1 MKSPVY
7 TKPVILFRF
16 PVNENLSKEKLESI
30 YENLEKRLGDAYYV
44 LAIIENSVEKM
55 EVEVFN
61 ATGAE
66 VVDIEKLKTE
76 LKTTLETLQTID

>member
-1 MKSPVY
+1 MKAPVY

-30 YENLEKRLGDAYYV
+30 YENLEKRLGSSYYV

-61 ATGAE
+61 TTGAE
-66 VVDIEKLKTE
+66 IVDIEKLKTE